1 MEVYF
6 EHVLLRILGTFV
18 LGTMFEHLSETLK
31 TFFETNLGNKIF
43 TIFLGCR
50 EILLINEWEKQNNI
64 GRTCLGIWVGT
75 LETNLRN
82 RQTTLGRPLELI
94 GIIWG

>member
-1 MEVYF
+1 
-6 EHVLLRILGTFV
+6 
-18 LGTMFEHLSETLK
+18 
-31 TFFETNLGNKIF
+31 
-43 TIFLGCR
+43 LGCR